1 MRIVKEFKI
10 DKNFE
15 ITGIYTVFK
24 QRFDSNYFFDGETH
38 DFWECVYVRKG
49 NVCVSGDER
58 VYHMHNGDMIFH
70 KPLELHKYYVETLSG
85 ADLFIFSF
93 TMSGEL
99 SNYFE
104 KKVFSLSAPQSMQI
118 DELIR
123 FAAAAHSPIDSDE
136 LSSMFSPCLYSNTY
150 LQQLSAMIER
160 LFLCIYDDANIS
172 YAAELPDETA
182 FKNAVRYMTSHID
195 GQLTIGELAK
205 YCNISPSG
213 LKRLFNRYAGLGI
226 HKYFLKLKINK
237 AARYLK
243 SGVKVTEISELL
255 GFSSQGYFSNV
266 FKRETGFN
274 PSEYASVTV
283 PIE

>member
-1 MRIVKEFKI
+1 MQSFTVTDQIRIHSFYSMFCCHREK
-10 DKNFE
+10 
-15 ITGIYTVFK
+15 
-24 QRFDSNYFFDGETH
+24 NYFFPGETH

-237 AARYLK
+237 AAWYLK

>member
-1 MRIVKEFKI
+1 MQSFTVTDQIRIHSFYSMFCCHREK
-10 DKNFE
+10 
-15 ITGIYTVFK
+15 
-24 QRFDSNYFFDGETH
+24 NYFFPGETH

-49 NVCVSGDER
+49 NVCISGDER
-58 VYHMHNGDMIFH
+58 VYHMHSGDMIFH
-70 KPLELHKYYVETLSG
+70 KPLELHKYYVETLAG

-99 SNYFE
+99 SKYFE
-104 KKVFSLSAPQSMQI
+104 KKVFSLSAPQVMQI

-123 FAAAAHSPIDSDE
+123 FASSAHSPLDSDE
-136 LSSMFSPCLYSNTY
+136 LSSMLSPCLYSNTY
-150 LQQLSAMIER
+150 LQQLSATLER
-160 LFLCIYDDANIS
+160 LFLCIYDDSNIS
-172 YAAELPDETA
+172 YAAESPDEMI
-182 FKNAVRYMTSHID
+182 FRNAVGYMSDHID
-195 GQLTIGELAK
+195 GQLTIDELAK
-205 YCNISPSG
+205 FCKISPSG
-213 LKRLFNRYAGLGI
+213 LKRLFNRYSGLGI

-274 PSEYASVTV
+274 PSEYAVITE
-283 PIE
+283 PNE